1 MYANF
6 IHVFCTASVSRSG
19 ARSMKAK
26 HGRKQIVYQGDTLLA
41 STWLEADILRAE
53 AVRKHYHSYIKPI
66 YDTLKAIG
74 CPPSAVNMDS
84 HEAGAANWNEQMPE
98 HFKKYCGY
106 DIKPWMPA
114 LAGPIVKNREETE
127 QFLRDFRK
135 WHETLSSSFL
145 QCEEIKAG
153 FILSLLKCNSPCS
166 TTV

>member
-26 HGRKQIVYQGDTLLA
+26 HGRKQIVYQGDTLQA

-53 AVRKHYHSYIKPI
+53 AVRKHDHSYIKPI

-114 LAGPIVKNREETE
+114 LAGLIVKNREETE

-135 WHETLSSSFL
+135 T
-145 QCEEIKAG
+145 A
-153 FILSLLKCNSPCS
+153 
-166 TTV
+166 